1 MNLKDLT
8 TKLVCV
14 SYLLIL
20 GAWVCVLLW
29 GVCVCTLGC
38 ALVTKVGICL
48 ISLNSSATKYSETVL
63 ICAHQQLPLPRRH
76 AIDKLCHFSFLCAH
90 ASFVNNYYL
99 YRQ

>member
-8 TKLVCV
+8 TKLVCL
-14 SYLLIL
+14 SLNLFL
-20 GAWVCVLLW
+20 GHGSVFYS
-29 GVCVCTLGC
+29 GVCVCMYSRVC
-38 ALVTKVGICL
+38 IVTKVGICL